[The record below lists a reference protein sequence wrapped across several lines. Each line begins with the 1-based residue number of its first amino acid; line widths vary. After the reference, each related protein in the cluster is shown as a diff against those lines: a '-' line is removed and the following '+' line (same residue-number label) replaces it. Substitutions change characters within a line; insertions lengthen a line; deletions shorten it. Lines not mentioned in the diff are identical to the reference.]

1 MKQETTIV
9 KYIQD
14 IYVALLY
21 IWFIQKAEMV
31 YIFARLA
38 EQNNHLNEFGK
49 ANIKLHNYR
58 CPFFIRIVLYHKVFE
73 TAPLMTRIDLCAQSM
88 MQRCDLAHHNLVMHF
103 RDGYSCFKGKFH

>member
-58 CPFFIRIVLYHKVFE
+58 RSIYLNIRFELIMFYSFCDRVQVTHLDCFSLSDAATVLIR
-73 TAPLMTRIDLCAQSM
+73 LL
-88 MQRCDLAHHNLVMHF
+88 
-103 RDGYSCFKGKFH
+103 